1 MKGGTSCYSE
11 TVEHSFLLKECEEV
25 LNKLGW
31 VGFADFDVLEDK
43 HSGELK
49 IIEINPRVPSSF
61 QAAFAAEM
69 DFGRIFMADLFD
81 EPMPKFEY
89 KTGKQVRWMGLDVM
103 WFLFSPDRFRFKPS
117 WFKFFGRDVSYH
129 DGAWNDPL
137 PMFAGMLAGVV
148 KYLNPEFR
156 KAKLK
161 G

>member
-1 MKGGTSCYSE
+1 M
-11 TVEHSFLLKECEEV
+11 KECEEV

-89 KTGKQVRWMGLDVM
+89 KTGKQVRWMGL
-103 WFLFSPDRFRFKPS
+103 K
-117 WFKFFGRDVSYH
+117 G
-129 DGAWNDPL
+129 
-137 PMFAGMLAGVV
+137 
-148 KYLNPEFR
+148 
-156 KAKLK
+156 KALDMKK
-161 G
+161 KS